1 MKLPWYPL
9 SLFSISLTTTLC
21 VYLDIGNPQPQE
33 AVNLNLS
40 ATIAPVEASNSI
52 QQGQAI
58 ILNGKTYKIPW
69 TQWQQGDKTR
79 IGISDIGAMNLLG
92 LELLSTDDPSL
103 QPVRWF
109 GTNSNQP
116 LPILARFIAPYRY
129 LDITELIQLAGGQ
142 LQVNNNTL
150 ELNFPIAQINNIR
163 QGNQTWGK
171 RIVLEVDRPTV
182 WQISQAKGHGVVM
195 ISGKASATKLSN
207 YGASSSPKPLV
218 NTDEDDLGSPV
229 SQTPESSLFSLEDTG
244 NLTKVHVDLPTA
256 HGLNVFSLSN
266 PNRIVI
272 DVRADGMVPKEIVWT
287 PGIIWR
293 QQLVTINNGRK
304 KTTFPVNWLEID
316 QRSPRISLKPI
327 TTNFNGQKGTAPLVT
342 TAQKW
347 RAAAAINGGFF
358 NRNNQLPL
366 GAIRQDNNWLSSPIL
381 GRGAIGWDDKGQVYL
396 NRLALRETIT
406 TATGNNIPIAFLNS
420 GYIKAGVSR
429 YTSEW
434 GQSYTPLSDNEIIIV
449 VENNQVIYQQQ
460 ARKAKSQSY
469 PIPKNGYLLTIRKNA
484 VASSLLSPGTN
495 LTLQSNTI
503 PTEFNQLSHIL
514 GAGPLLISNRRI
526 IVNAVS
532 EQFSK
537 GFQKQKASRS
547 AIGVTKRGTIML
559 VAVHTRVGGSGA
571 SLDEMAQIM
580 QSLGATDAL
589 NLDGGSSTGLVLGG
603 QLIDRSPVT
612 AARVHN
618 GIGVFVNP

>member
-21 VYLDIGNPQPQE
+21 VYLAIGNPQPQE

-218 NTDEDDLGSPV
+218 NTDEDDLGTPV

>member
-21 VYLDIGNPQPQE
+21 VYLAIGNPQPQE

>member
-9 SLFSISLTTTLC
+9 SLFSITLTTTLL
-21 VYLDIGNPQPQE
+21 VYLALGNPQAQE
-33 AVNLNLS
+33 KVNLNLS
-40 ATIAPVEASNSI
+40 PTIAPVEAYNSI

-109 GTNSNQP
+109 GTNSHQP

-142 LQVNNNTL
+142 LRVNNTL
-150 ELNFPIAQINNIR
+150 ELNFPLAQINNIR

-171 RIVLEVDRPTV
+171 RLVMEVDRPTV

-195 ISGKASATKLSN
+195 ISGKASPSKLSN
-207 YGASSSPKPLV
+207 SDGSSTPQPSID
-218 NTDEDDLGSPV
+218 TDEEDLGSPI
-229 SQTPESSLFSLEDTG
+229 SQANDSSFFSLEDTG
-244 NLTKVHVDLPTA
+244 NLTKVHVNLPTA
-256 HGLNVFSLSN
+256 HGLNVFSLSH

-272 DVRADGMVPKEIVWT
+272 DVRADGMVPKQIVWT

-293 QQLVTINNGRK
+293 QQLVTINSGKNP
-304 KTTFPVNWLEID
+304 TTFPVNWLEID

-327 TTNFNGQKGTAPLVT
+327 TTNVNGQTGTAPLVT
-342 TAQKW
+342 TTRKW
-347 RAAAAINGGFF
+347 QASAAINGGFF

-366 GAIRQDNNWLSSPIL
+366 GAIRQDNSWLSSPIL
-381 GRGAIGWDDKGQVYL
+381 GRGAIGWNDKGQVYM
-396 NRLALRETIT
+396 NRLALREIIT
-406 TATGNNIPIAFLNS
+406 TTTGNNIPIAFLNS

-434 GQSYTPLSDNEIIIV
+434 GQSYTPLSDNETIIF
-449 VENNQVIYQQQ
+449 VENHQVTYQQKSG
-460 ARKAKSQSY
+460 KAKSRSY
-469 PIPKNGYLLTIRKNA
+469 PIPTNGYILTIRKNA
-484 VASSLLSPGTN
+484 VASSLLSPGTP
-495 LTLQSNTI
+495 LRLQSNTI

-526 IVNAVS
+526 VLNAVS

-547 AIGVTKRGTIML
+547 AIGVSKRGTIML